1 MWDLVTLRYERD
13 VCTRAMN
20 ALKIKGRKEER
31 KKGRKEVMT
40 DLEMLQLL
48 EECLCEKRGRMN
60 DLLFK

>member
-31 KKGRKEVMT
+31 KKGGNDGFRDAST
-40 DLEMLQLL
+40 I
-48 EECLCEKRGRMN
+48 RRMSM
-60 DLLFK
+60 